1 MINLH
6 PSKNQCQTPQSDS
19 NSWWVRRT
27 VPIDSG
33 STLGRKGWLGAS
45 YPIGST
51 MVSSSADALA
61 ASADPSASVSE
72 TASLGFGNE

>member
-6 PSKNQCQTPQSDS
+6 PSKNQCQTPQSDL

-33 STLGRKGWLGAS
+33 LERKS
-45 YPIGST
+45 YF
-51 MVSSSADALA
+51 SSSASAD
-61 ASADPSASVSE
+61 ASADVSSDADADVSALSYFGSE
-72 TASLGFGNE
+72 IEFLCFGALHQ